1 MERKTLLYP
10 AIAWMIAHFLT
21 KICFPAARRVTDRFH
36 VQKLAYEAV
45 QNMRVKA
52 R

>member
-1 MERKTLLYP
+1 MERKTLLYL
-10 AIAWMIAHFLT
+10 AIAWMIAYFLT

-45 QNMRVKA
+45 QNMRIKA